1 VTSKE
6 KGTAMPQQR
15 GTDAAAALRW
25 LAARVRW
32 EQTLSEL
39 RDASR
44 AGRPLPKRDR
54 PAA

>member
-1 VTSKE
+1 
-6 KGTAMPQQR
+6 MPQQR
-15 GTDAAAALRW
+15 RTDAAAALHW
-25 LAARVRW
+25 LAARLYW

-44 AGRPLPKRDR
+44 AGQALPKRDR

>member
-15 GTDAAAALRW
+15 GTDAAAALHW
-25 LAARVRW
+25 LAARLHW

-44 AGRPLPKRDR
+44 AGQPLPKRDR